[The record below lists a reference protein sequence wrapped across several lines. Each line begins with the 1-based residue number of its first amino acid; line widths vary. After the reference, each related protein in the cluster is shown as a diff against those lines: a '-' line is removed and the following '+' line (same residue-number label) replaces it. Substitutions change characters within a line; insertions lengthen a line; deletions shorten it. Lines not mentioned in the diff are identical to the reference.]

1 MKAIQYITMCS
12 MMLLPFL
19 GLSQVDR
26 SKRPTP
32 GPAPKVNLGKPQTF
46 TLENGLKVLVVED
59 NKLPRVSINMS
70 MDNDPYTLGDKAGLD
85 DLMGS
90 LLGKGSTKSSKDAF
104 EEEIDF
110 MGASLEIFEGGAY
123 ASGLSRYFDRLLSM
137 MAEAALMPNFTQ
149 EELDK
154 ERNKAI
160 EALKSEEKSAG
171 SIASRVRNVLVYGKD
186 HPFGEFVTAES
197 LNRITLDDVKAHY
210 EKYFVP
216 GKAYMVV
223 MGDVKF
229 NDVKA
234 KVTKYFAAWKKAMP
248 PAQTYPNPSNVA
260 KTQINFVDVPNA
272 VQAEVSFVNSVKLT
286 MNDPD
291 YFAVLIANEIVGGSF
306 ESYLNKT
313 LREEK
318 AWTYGARSSLPAS
331 KHITSFRAG
340 APLKQAV
347 LDSAVLEILTQ
358 INRIRNEFVSTE
370 DLELAKATFVGDFIR
385 ESAKPRSISSYA
397 LRIETQGLQKN
408 FYEKYLENIQKVTR
422 EDVQRVAQKYFLTDN
437 ARIVIAAKGSE
448 VIEKIEKIGLP
459 VYYFDKYGN
468 PTEKPEIKK
477 AIDPSVTTNTVLTA
491 YLNAIGGV
499 DKVKGVNS
507 IKTFGSAEIP
517 GAPTPLSITT
527 SLMKGGYSMMDM
539 SMGGMALAKQVVTPK
554 GGFTVQQG
562 NKKPMDEAE
571 FKEVQKNAVPFRELQ
586 LMSNADA
593 KLIGIEKVEDVD
605 AYVIQDGKT
614 KYYYDMKKGLKVAQ
628 CVEDE
633 VQGENRII
641 WTYYRD
647 YKEVDGIKVPH
658 TIVQNLGF
666 EMEIEVKD
674 VVINKEVSEKDFK

>member
-1 MKAIQYITMCS
+1 MKTLKHITVLAM
-12 MMLLPFL
+12 MMLPFI
-19 GLSQVDR
+19 GQSQIDR

-32 GPAPKVNLGKPQTF
+32 GPAPKVKLGKPQTF
-46 TLENGLKVLVVED
+46 TLDNGLKVLVVED

-70 MDNDPYTLGDKAGLD
+70 MDIDPYTLGDKAGLD
-85 DLMGS
+85 ELMGS
-90 LLGKGSTKSSKDAF
+90 LLGKGSSKTDKDTF

-110 MGASLEIFEGGAY
+110 IGATLEVFESGAF
-123 ASGLSRYFDRLLSM
+123 ASGLSRYFDKMLSM

-160 EALKSEEKSAG
+160 EGLKSEEKSAG
-171 SIASRVRNVLVYGKD
+171 AIAARVRNVLVYGKN

-197 LNRITLDDVKAHY
+197 LNRITLEDIQKHY
-210 EKYFVP
+210 EQYYVP
-216 GKAYMVV
+216 GKAYMVI

-229 NDVKA
+229 NDVKQ
-234 KVTKYFAAWKKAMP
+234 KVTKYFGSWKKAMP
-248 PAQTYPNPSNVA
+248 PSASYPDPTNVA

-272 VQAEVSFVNSVKLT
+272 VQAEVAFVNSVKLT

-340 APLKQAV
+340 APLKQTV
-347 LDSAVLEILTQ
+347 LDSAVLEVITQ
-358 INRIRNEFVSTE
+358 INRIRTDFVSND
-370 DLELAKATFVGDFIR
+370 DLELAKATFIGDFIR
-385 ESAKPRSISSYA
+385 ESAKPRSISGYA
-397 LRIETQGLQKN
+397 LRIETQGLPKD

-422 EDVQRVAQKYFLTDN
+422 EDVKRVANKYFLTNN

-448 VIEKIEKIGLP
+448 VIEKLEKTGIP
-459 VYYFDKYGN
+459 VFYFDRFGN
-468 PTEKPEIKK
+468 PTEKPQTKQ
-477 AIDPSVTTNTVLTA
+477 IDPNATVATVLTA

-499 DKVKGVNS
+499 QKVQAV
-507 IKTFGSAEIP
+507 KTLKTYGSADVP
-517 GAPTPLSITT
+517 GAPSSLSIVSTT
-527 SLMKGGYSMMDM
+527 MTGGYAMMEM
-539 SMGGMALAKQVVTPK
+539 GMGGMTLVKQVVTPK
-554 GGFTVQQG
+554 AGFIMQQG
-562 NKKPMDEAE
+562 NKKEMDAE
-571 FKEVQKNAVPFRELQ
+571 ELKNNQKNAMPFKELQ
-586 LMSNADA
+586 MLTNGTA

-605 AYVIQDGKT
+605 AFVIQEGKS
-614 KYYYDMKKGLKVAQ
+614 KYYYDMNKGFKVAQ
-628 CVEDE
+628 STEVEAE
-633 VQGENRII
+633 GETNVM

-658 TIVQNLGF
+658 NIVQNVGF
-666 EMEIEVKD
+666 ELDIEIKD